1 MGLGEF
7 FDGVVR
13 EVGRM
18 DAVKSARDEEPALN
32 GLFRG
37 SESRCK
43 KRFLA
48 QQRESNSSSNNS
60 GGGVGTL
67 LLGAAIFGAMAFLG
81 SSGDKNTNTTA
92 K

>member
-1 MGLGEF
+1 MGLGEI

-13 EVGRM
+13 EIGRM
-18 DAVKSARDEEPALN
+18 DSVQYARGEEPALN

-43 KRFLA
+43 QRFLA
-48 QQRESNSSSNNS
+48 QQREYNSSSNNS

-67 LLGAAIFGAMAFLG
+67 LLGAAIFGAMALLG
-81 SSGDKNTNTTA
+81 GSGDKNTNT